1 VFRLVQ
7 CARKYVGQ
15 EIVQA
20 INLASMS
27 DNHLPTAGGLLAQ
40 SNWFYQVM
48 VALNN
53 DQAKIDNERME
64 KWNK

>member
-1 VFRLVQ
+1 
-7 CARKYVGQ
+7 
-15 EIVQA
+15 
-20 INLASMS
+20 MS